1 MRRKFFGGN
10 EGRRLCRANPK
21 MQTSN
26 DLIRENYGWPMT
38 AGQVS
43 KLTGVT
49 TRALQH
55 YDEKG
60 LLCPRRSGEGVAN
73 NRKLYSPEDVPTGSS
88 RSWCSA
94 PMDSSS
100 RICRR
105 FSMARGA

>member
-1 MRRKFFGGN
+1 MPRK
-10 EGRRLCRANPK
+10 PK

-73 NRKLYSPEDVPTGSS
+73 NRKLYSPEDVD
-88 RSWCSA
+88 RLNQ
-94 PMDSSS
+94 
-100 RICRR
+100 I
-105 FSMARGA
+105 